1 MNYYDFKIT
10 FQIFCL
16 FLVFWAMI
24 ANSVV
29 FTVFFIAI
37 CIVNMIH
44 HWDRLH
50 ILTDK
55 FLNLFDKEKF

>member
-37 CIVNMIH
+37 CIV
-44 HWDRLH
+44 
-50 ILTDK
+50 TDK